1 MSATKTASRP
11 RGRPPK
17 NAKPP
22 MGPALHEAIAG
33 QAHAEAE
40 KENSVVLSIITS
52 ANKHQDY
59 FCSEEDGDETYSEF
73 YRVSFWILV
82 PKTLLYKKTFLE
94 SASKTVF
101 LNFFYKE
108 ITHKDF

>member
-73 YRVSFWILV
+73 YSVSF
-82 PKTLLYKKTFLE
+82 
-94 SASKTVF
+94 
-101 LNFFYKE
+101 
-108 ITHKDF
+108 